1 MRDSQEVERS
11 KSRSGPVSHEEGHSA
26 FDVEG
31 KPSRVRKSW
40 ELPPCPSHHS
50 RDIPLWDLADYGI
63 VSINVA
69 CGKDGIAGS
78 CSRSIVDSIPNVGP
92 ITVQEGAV
100 NFNVEDGHLHHISVG
115 HRRVAAGFEHV

>member
-1 MRDSQEVERS
+1 M
-11 KSRSGPVSHEEGHSA
+11 SHEEGHSA

-63 VSINVA
+63 VSIYVA
-69 CGKDGIAGS
+69 CGKDGIARS
-78 CSRSIVDSIPNVGP
+78 CSRSIVDSIPNVGRSLSKKGP
-92 ITVQEGAV
+92 
-100 NFNVEDGHLHHISVG
+100 
-115 HRRVAAGFEHV
+115 